1 MNGKLVGSF
10 IVISAAVVGISMYYL
25 QNYHWYETVSMEE
38 GSGVVIAMT
47 SVSTDTPEEIIADD
61 FQGIDA
67 SSSPLRFRGC
77 FTTPMSISL
86 LSETYEIAER
96 AIPLTAPGWFDCFDA
111 VSIGAALE
119 TGEAIAF
126 VGEREIADG
135 VDRMIAVY
143 PDGRAYV
150 WHQLNDKYAK

>member
-1 MNGKLVGSF
+1 MNGKLVGGF
-10 IVISAAVVGISMYYL
+10 IVISAAALGIGMYYL
-25 QNYHWYETVSMEE
+25 QNYHWYETVSMDVE
-38 GSGVVIAMT
+38 GGVEIAMT
-47 SVSTDTPEEIIADD
+47 PVTGGDPEAIIADN

-77 FTTPMSISL
+77 FTTPMSIAM
-86 LSETYEIAER
+86 LSETYEIADR
-96 AIPLTAPGWFDCFDA
+96 AVPLTAPGWFDCFDA
-111 VSIGAALE
+111 GAIGSALE
-119 TGEAIAF
+119 EGEAIAF

-143 PDGRAYV
+143 PDGRAFV